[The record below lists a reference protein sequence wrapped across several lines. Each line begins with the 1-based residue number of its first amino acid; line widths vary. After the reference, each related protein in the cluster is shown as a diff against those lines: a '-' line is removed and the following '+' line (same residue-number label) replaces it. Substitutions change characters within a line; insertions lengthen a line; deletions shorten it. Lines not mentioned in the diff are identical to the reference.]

1 MTAMQRQGGTL
12 FVSML
17 LFLLLSALLLLS
29 DFSPPKDLLVAQ
41 GQAVNLTRVETKG
54 KLTGFRFCLGSPLK
68 TFTYSDPD
76 PNVAHAWSAL
86 EDSKVIRVQYA
97 VHRYQNPTLWGL
109 AADGKSIAST
119 SELETA
125 RVTRFALLLAGA
137 CVSGAVAISSL
148 KSWLRSRRLRRA
160 AQPSAAADGFATR

>member
-1 MTAMQRQGGTL
+1 MTAMRRQGGTL
-12 FVSML
+12 FVSTL
-17 LFLLLSALLLLS
+17 LFLLLSALLVLR
-29 DFSPPKDLLVAQ
+29 DFSPPKDPVIAE
-41 GQAVNLTRVETKG
+41 GQVVNLTRIETKG
-54 KLTGFRFCLGSPLK
+54 KLTGFRFCVGTPLK

-97 VHRYQNPTLWGL
+97 AHRYQNPTLWGL

-125 RVTRFALLLAGA
+125 RVTRFALLLVGA
-137 CVSGAVAISSL
+137 CVSGAIAISSFR
-148 KSWLRSRRLRRA
+148 SWLRSRRLRRA
-160 AQPSAAADGFATR
+160 TQPSAAADGFAAR